1 MIEKK
6 YLKMMKALLV
16 PVGPRATSG
25 TWLVFSQSLAPGAA
39 RETYRHNLLA
49 GATLHTL

>member
-1 MIEKK
+1 MTINQTKNMIEKK

-25 TWLVFSQSLAPGAA
+25 T
-39 RETYRHNLLA
+39 
-49 GATLHTL
+49 